1 MVVPKKSPSHFQ
13 RDRKS
18 SKQFAQVSP
27 ILSQAGDKLFIIDGV
42 HADCWTT
49 NLAPN
54 STHWPRNAW
63 HLIRW
68 LPACASG

>member
-1 MVVPKKSPSHFQ
+1 MGQHNP
-13 RDRKS
+13 
-18 SKQFAQVSP
+18 
-27 ILSQAGDKLFIIDGV
+27 LSQAGEKLFIINGV

-49 NLAPN
+49 NLAPKLHPL
-54 STHWPRNAW
+54 TANAW